1 MSYSCLPSMKTIV
14 ASHNKQLLRRP
25 PEEYKGG
32 CNCRSGV
39 ENCPLDGQCKL
50 RSIVYNATI
59 QSREGEREYVGQTT
73 KTFKERFNSHKS
85 DAKIPSREKST
96 ELSKYIWALR
106 RKGIAEYSIDWSV
119 ASKSL
124 SYNSESKSCDLC
136 LTEKTLI
143 AMQDRGRGLNKRNEI
158 MQKCRHKGDMML
170 TNWILIDE
178 GGG

>member
-1 MSYSCLPSMKTIV
+1 MNVKTSIGKRFFAILKKHFPPGSPLSKVFNKKTVKMSYSCLPSMKTIV

-25 PEEYKGG
+25 PEEHRGG

-85 DAKIPSREKST
+85 DAKIPSREKVQS
-96 ELSKYIWALR
+96 
-106 RKGIAEYSIDWSV
+106 
-119 ASKSL
+119 
-124 SYNSESKSCDLC
+124 
-136 LTEKTLI
+136 
-143 AMQDRGRGLNKRNEI
+143 
-158 MQKCRHKGDMML
+158 
-170 TNWILIDE
+170 
-178 GGG
+178 